1 MQSSHQE
8 LGLIHTRA
16 HLLRLLILV
25 LADIDFVAVDGVV
38 VVIERDGPGEQDGPA
53 ADAADHGPVG
63 RGLGTVLHYQ
73 LHGTGVKAVVDEA
86 IVDPAVLDSDRTE
99 LKTKSSLVQCPSEGV
114 VPLSDL
120 VIVSEQPEPIV

>member
-1 MQSSHQE
+1 MLFRS
-8 LGLIHTRA
+8 R
-16 HLLRLLILV
+16 
-25 LADIDFVAVDGVV
+25 
-38 VVIERDGPGEQDGPA
+38 
-53 ADAADHGPVG
+53 
-63 RGLGTVLHYQ
+63 LGTVLHYQ
-73 LHGTGVKAVVDEA
+73 LHGTGVKAGVDEA